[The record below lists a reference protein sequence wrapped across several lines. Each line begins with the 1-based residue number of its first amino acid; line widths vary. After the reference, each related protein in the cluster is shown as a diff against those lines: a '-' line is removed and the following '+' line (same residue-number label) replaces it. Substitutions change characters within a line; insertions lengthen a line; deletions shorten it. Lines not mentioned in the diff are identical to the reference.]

1 MSDVVVYVAT
11 GCHLCPPAIAAAE
24 AACAPRGLQP
34 RIIDIDGVLELEHAY
49 RQLIPVVMV
58 DGVEVGHYVITEG
71 ELAAVLD
78 RTHS

>member
-24 AACAPRGLQP
+24 AACAPRGLHP
-34 RIIDIDGVLELEHAY
+34 RIIDNDGELELEHAY
-49 RQLIPVVMV
+49 RQLIPVVIV

-71 ELAAVLD
+71 EVAAVLD

>member
-34 RIIDIDGVLELEHAY
+34 RIIDIDGVLELEHA
-49 RQLIPVVMV
+49 
-58 DGVEVGHYVITEG
+58 
-71 ELAAVLD
+71 
-78 RTHS
+78 

>member
-1 MSDVVVYVAT
+1 
-11 GCHLCPPAIAAAE
+11 
-24 AACAPRGLQP
+24 
-34 RIIDIDGVLELEHAY
+34 VLELEHAY